1 MTAVW
6 TYGALKAV
14 QKRSHSFMYID
25 INKKLQNGQ
34 ERLCNKR
41 VFPENEVF

>member
-1 MTAVW
+1 MRAVW
-6 TYGALKAV
+6 TYGALKAM
-14 QKRSHSFMYID
+14 QKSHSSVYID

-34 ERLCNKR
+34 QRLYNKR